1 MLRIILV
8 EDSAPDAQIVRM
20 ALEQAGTPVEIMVLD
35 DGLAAL
41 EFLTRNDAQPAAL
54 QWDLVL
60 LDLNLPT
67 ISGFEL
73 LERIRASEGLKT
85 LPVLVMSGSSNPTD
99 INRCYRAGANSYIC
113 KPPHLADLFFIG
125 AQLVAYWSICVKLPS
140 KRSGGLESTAP
151 ARGLSAAGG

>member
-8 EDSAPDAQIVRM
+8 EDSAADAQIVRM
-20 ALEQAGTPVEIMVLD
+20 ALEQAGTPVQIMVLD
-35 DGLAAL
+35 DGFAAL
-41 EFLTRNDAQPAAL
+41 EYLMRNEAQHAAL

-73 LERIRASEGLKT
+73 LERIRASDRLKT

-99 INRCYRAGANSYIC
+99 VDRCYRAGANSYVC
-113 KPPHLADLFFIG
+113 KPPHLADLFFIA
-125 AQLVAYWSICVKLPS
+125 AQLVAYWSKCVKLPS
-140 KRSGGLESTAP
+140 KRTSGLESGSP
-151 ARGLSAAGG
+151 PQGIGAASR